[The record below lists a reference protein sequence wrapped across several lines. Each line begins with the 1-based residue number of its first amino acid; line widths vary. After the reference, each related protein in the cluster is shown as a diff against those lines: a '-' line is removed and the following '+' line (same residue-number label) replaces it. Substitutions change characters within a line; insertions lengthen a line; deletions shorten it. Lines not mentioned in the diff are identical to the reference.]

1 MDAHAKRAACAR
13 RAAYPAL
20 PSERPRR
27 AFASLPAPARDARR
41 HCSDAAEILMAARPD
56 VTVPAQDSAGT
67 VQVRLRVALL
77 AECRLPAAQEIFAP
91 LVGRQPDVQHPAQQL
106 RVFALQEMSDGLARS
121 LAQQV
126 APGSE
131 SLLGQAP
138 HQALPQSASRVSMPQ
153 AQLQA

>member
-1 MDAHAKRAACAR
+1 
-13 RAAYPAL
+13 
-20 PSERPRR
+20 
-27 AFASLPAPARDARR
+27 
-41 HCSDAAEILMAARPD
+41 MAARPD

-67 VQVRLRVALL
+67 VLVRLRVALL
-77 AECRLPAAQEIFAP
+77 AERRLPAAQGIFGP

-126 APGSE
+126 APGSD
-131 SLLGQAP
+131 SSSAQVP
-138 HQALPQSASRVSMPQ
+138 HQALPQLAPPVSMPQ